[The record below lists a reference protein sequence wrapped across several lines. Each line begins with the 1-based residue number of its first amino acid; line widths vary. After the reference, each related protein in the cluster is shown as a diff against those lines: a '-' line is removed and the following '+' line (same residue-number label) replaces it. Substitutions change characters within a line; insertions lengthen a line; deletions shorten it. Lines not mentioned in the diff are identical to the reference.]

1 MSDTEHFIT
10 QSLMRKMWYAYREVH
25 LLEYHT
31 SRKTLADLTRNVAK
45 RLGVSEEEATEQM
58 LAKFKG
64 DSK

>member
-1 MSDTEHFIT
+1 
-10 QSLMRKMWYAYREVH
+10 MWYAYREVH